1 MPLPIS
7 ASSPSSRR
15 PEAIA
20 CTAFR
25 LELSCRATASRSRR
39 YSITGSR
46 TLGLRLSAGLTFEAT
61 RVGIV
66 SQNSVGCSNAPCT
79 PMKSGRRVSAD
90 EAQSSFTQVGTEK
103 LGLNSHTKTAR
114 LPPRRRSSQGME
126 GLTPCATR
134 SLAVLLN
141 HEVRLV
147 GVAFLSRVV
156 AAAIA
161 DQAGGDVIV
170 TAAFEATRRRHS
182 SDASGGGVALGQS
195 GRSNRAH
202 AQDNSSNSRSNTS
215 VHGTIHLGLRGLRR
229 MAAGR
234 DLFSDL
240 DLGPSQ
246 PDRRAVWHSCIKPT
260 SRAQEYD
267 A

>member
-15 PEAIA
+15 PDAIA

-46 TLGLRLSAGLTFEAT
+46 TLGLRLSAGLTFDAT

-66 SQNSVGCSNAPCT
+66 SQNSACCSNTSCS
-79 PMKSGRRVSAD
+79 PMNSGRRVSAD
-90 EAQSSFTQVGTEK
+90 EGRSSFTQVGAGK
-103 LGLNSHTKTAR
+103 YGLNSHKKTAR
-114 LPPRRRSSQGME
+114 LSPRRRSSQSRD
-126 GLTPCATR
+126 GLASGATR
-134 SLAVLLN
+134 GLPVLLDK
-141 HEVRLV
+141 EVRLV
-147 GVAFLSRVV
+147 GVAFLGRVV

-161 DQAGGDVIV
+161 NRAGGDVV
-170 TAAFEATRRRHS
+170 VAAVNASRRSRDSDVSRRGATLS
-182 SDASGGGVALGQS
+182 KG
-195 GRSNRAH
+195 GRSNRAD
-202 AQDNSSNSRSNTS
+202 AQDNSSNSRSDTG

-246 PDRRAVWHSCIKPT
+246 PDRRAVWHSTPRQ
-260 SRAQEYD
+260 SL
-267 A
+267 